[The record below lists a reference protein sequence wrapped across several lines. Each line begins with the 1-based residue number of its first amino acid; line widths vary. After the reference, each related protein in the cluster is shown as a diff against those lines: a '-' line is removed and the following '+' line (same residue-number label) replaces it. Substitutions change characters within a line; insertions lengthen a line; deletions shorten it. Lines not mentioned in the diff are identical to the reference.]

1 MKGKP
6 LQLDPRMLVFIRL
19 PSPGADNFP
28 RLCLSFAEPY
38 TSQHRKALGLTVPNS
53 MHSCRMLRQNSSVA
67 IAVSRLRRA
76 RQAALWLH
84 KLGDVARLVLLKGS
98 IARLGKSDLGS
109 SASSSIPPLP

>member
-38 TSQHRKALGLTVPNS
+38 ISTPQSARSHRSQLYAFVP
-53 MHSCRMLRQNSSVA
+53 
-67 IAVSRLRRA
+67 
-76 RQAALWLH
+76 
-84 KLGDVARLVLLKGS
+84 DVEAK
-98 IARLGKSDLGS
+98 
-109 SASSSIPPLP
+109 